1 LIGTQ
6 LKAGQGAE
14 WWAAVQQWTH
24 EPSFSFTA
32 LRELSYDVHEPH
44 SRRPLRRVTLEGHIA
59 VARADSKLQLT
70 EEHVTNDVST
80 NASTNTSGNNSNS
93 QQQQQ
98 QQQQQQLNNEEE
110 EEHWAPVQIVSEQ
123 SKQQQQQQ
131 QQAQAQLLLAP
142 VVHRSV
148 LTQWLPLR
156 LRHKKLRLV
165 FSTELH
171 GSSLSALYRQ
181 CSGRGASQ
189 PCVLVIE
196 TGSGAMLGAY
206 CSDSWQQ
213 CARAYGSGECFLFTL
228 LPEPAVYRWAKPTA
242 KPTAAKLPQQQEQ
255 QQQQQFSN
263 SNSNSGKAATG
274 TSGTSSPSS
283 GGGSSSSSVNTDA
296 AAAAAA
302 ASTAFMIATEHFIA
316 LGSNPA
322 TATCAIKLQD
332 GLSHGSSSTSVTY
345 SNAHSLVQHSSSRIT
360 GAVAAVD
367 FSISCV
373 EVYTFQ

>member
-1 LIGTQ
+1 
-6 LKAGQGAE
+6 
-14 WWAAVQQWTH
+14 VQQWTH

-44 SRRPLRRVTLEGHIA
+44 SRRPLRRATLEGHIA

-70 EEHVTNDVST
+70 DEQVSNGVSANVSSNIS
-80 NASTNTSGNNSNS
+80 NASDS
-93 QQQQQ
+93 QLQ
-98 QQQQQQLNNEEE
+98 QQQQQQLNAEEE

-123 SKQQQQQQ
+123 CKQQQQ

-181 CSGRGASQ
+181 CSGSGASQ
-189 PCVLVIE
+189 PCVLVVE

-242 KPTAAKLPQQQEQ
+242 KPTAAQLPQQHEQ

-263 SNSNSGKAATG
+263 SNDDSGTGTANQRNVATG
-274 TSGTSSPSS
+274 TSDSSGPGS
-283 GGGSSSSSVNTDA
+283 GGGSSSSSSVPSNATA
-296 AAAAAA
+296 AETAAR
-302 ASTAFMIATEHFIA
+302 TAFMIATEHFIA

-332 GLSHGSSSTSVTY
+332 GLSHGSSSSSVTY

-360 GAVAAVD
+360 GAAAAVD

-373 EVYTFQ
+373 EVYAFQ